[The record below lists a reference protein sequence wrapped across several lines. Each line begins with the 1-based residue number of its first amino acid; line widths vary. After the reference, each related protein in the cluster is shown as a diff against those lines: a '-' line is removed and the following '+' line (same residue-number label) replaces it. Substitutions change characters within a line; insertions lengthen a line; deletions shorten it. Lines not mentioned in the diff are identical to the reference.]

1 MWGKREGRGT
11 GIEVKSK
18 LNGMKKG
25 RRMSRRRLGENR
37 MRIKR
42 EEE

>member
-1 MWGKREGRGT
+1 VGEGEGRGG

-25 RRMSRRRLGENR
+25 RRMSRRRLRENI
-37 MRIKR
+37 MRR
-42 EEE
+42 E

>member
-1 MWGKREGRGT
+1 VGEGEGRGA

-25 RRMSRRRLGENR
+25 RRMSGRRLRENR
-37 MRIKR
+37 MRG
-42 EEE
+42 E

>member
-1 MWGKREGRGT
+1 MWWRGVRRGT

-25 RRMSRRRLGENR
+25 RRMSRRRLRENR
-37 MRIKR
+37 MRA
-42 EEE
+42 EE